1 MAKDRAAAQ
10 PTGHQPGGPT
20 PVPGGQIG
28 LVEGAARKSMG
39 CLGELVFEFV
49 GGIALLALTT
59 ASLAGAFFLARVLHE
74 ASPAGAYALAALGLL
89 GLVHGIRHRRKPR
102 EQRTR
107 IGRITAAVTGALGL
121 WLILCVGFASFD
133 TAFGLD
139 LGI

>member
-1 MAKDRAAAQ
+1 M
-10 PTGHQPGGPT
+10 
-20 PVPGGQIG
+20 
-28 LVEGAARKSMG
+28 EGAARKTMG

-59 ASLAGAFFLARVLHE
+59 ASLAGAFVLAQVLYA
-74 ASPAGAYALAALGLL
+74 ASPVGAYALAVLGLL
-89 GLVHGIRHRRKPR
+89 GLVHGIRHRRKPE

-107 IGRITAAVTGALGL
+107 IGRITAAVTGTIGL
-121 WLILCVGFASFD
+121 WLVLCVGFASFD